1 MELKRGVRIAKTF
14 PIVMG
19 IFLFSFIGILST
31 AYAYDEYLN
40 RANANQ
46 YEEYASR
53 ITVGMTKSQIISQ
66 IGNPVN
72 VNRGKDNEE
81 LWWWQ
86 SNHRWKYPVIYRL
99 VGKSAYYGSPYLRLA
114 FDGSSRVVTVETKRV
129 W

>member
-1 MELKRGVRIAKTF
+1 MELKRGLRIAKKI
-14 PIVMG
+14 PIVVG
-19 IFLFSFIGILST
+19 TFLFSVVGILSA

-86 SNHRWKYPVIYRL
+86 SNHRWNYPVIYRL
-99 VGKSAYYGSPYLRLA
+99 VGKSAYDGSPYLRLG
-114 FDGSSRVVTVETKRV
+114 FDDSSRVVTVETKRV